1 MKENTVMSSLALLV
15 AVLLVLVVLM
25 FAAGLA
31 YVAHRHPAWV
41 APLTLG
47 LLGAGLVAAVVV
59 PIVVR

>member
-1 MKENTVMSSLALLV
+1 MSSLALLV

-47 LLGAGLVAAVVV
+47 LLGAGLVAAVIV
-59 PIVVR
+59 PIAVR

>member
-1 MKENTVMSSLALLV
+1 MSSLALLV

-25 FAAGLA
+25 FVAGLV
-31 YVAHRHPAWV
+31 YLAHRHPAWV

>member
-1 MKENTVMSSLALLV
+1 MSSLVLLV
-15 AVLLVLVVLM
+15 AVLLVLVVVM
-25 FAAGLA
+25 FVAGLV
-31 YVAHRHPAWV
+31 YLAHRHPAWV